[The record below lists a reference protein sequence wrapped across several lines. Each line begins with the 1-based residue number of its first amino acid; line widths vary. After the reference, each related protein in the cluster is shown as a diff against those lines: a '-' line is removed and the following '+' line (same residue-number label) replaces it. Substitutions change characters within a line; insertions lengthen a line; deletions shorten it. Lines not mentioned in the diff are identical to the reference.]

1 MTTDENMDPAI
12 ERLTFRLDSLAQN
25 AIAANDAIFVQ
36 LLGLTIREVR
46 VLRLIDDR
54 PGTTF
59 VEIADMTALE
69 RTQVSRII
77 QRLIALKF
85 VRRRNSQEDARRFE
99 LFTTSAG
106 QKLRARARD
115 VSNTLERILLEP
127 LNPDEARAL
136 HDALQCL
143 AHWVRSRAYRDRIAA
158 YINRGKEDA

>member
-1 MTTDENMDPAI
+1 MMTHDNTDPATA
-12 ERLTFRLDSLAQN
+12 RLTFRLDSLAQN

-46 VLRLIDDR
+46 VLRLIDDQ

-59 VEIADMTALE
+59 VEIAAMTALE

-77 QRLIALKF
+77 QRLIAQKF
-85 VRRRNSQEDARRFE
+85 VRRRNSRQDARRFQ
-99 LFTTSAG
+99 LFATSAG
-106 QKLRARARD
+106 KKLRTRARD
-115 VSNTLERILLEP
+115 LSNALEAILLEP